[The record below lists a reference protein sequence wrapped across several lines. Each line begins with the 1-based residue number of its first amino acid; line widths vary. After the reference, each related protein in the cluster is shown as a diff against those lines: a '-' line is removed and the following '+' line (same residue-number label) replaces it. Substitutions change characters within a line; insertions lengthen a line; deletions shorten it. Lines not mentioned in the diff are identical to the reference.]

1 VLFVA
6 SGPTSTCSTVREIST
21 GFTFEQIEVG
31 PVSQAA
37 ARVSAAASA
46 REPIRIGDRY
56 MIEVHPGQRRTET
69 PSRCHYSTVDIVPHP
84 HGSEAFVR
92 HYVDTQ
98 ASANIVVGPVIGR
111 VTTRTARI
119 LIELDRQVERLLCAL
134 VDSASDQRFGLF
146 VCIFL
151 EEICLLRYVGVCS

>member
-1 VLFVA
+1 
-6 SGPTSTCSTVREIST
+6 
-21 GFTFEQIEVG
+21 
-31 PVSQAA
+31 
-37 ARVSAAASA
+37 
-46 REPIRIGDRY
+46 
-56 MIEVHPGQRRTET
+56 
-69 PSRCHYSTVDIVPHP
+69 
-84 HGSEAFVR
+84 VR

-119 LIELDRQVERLLCAL
+119 LIELDRQVERLLCTL

-151 EEICLLRYVGVCS
+151 EEICPLRYVGVCS